1 MAADHTAGD
10 PVTDVS
16 DAAMSLRAVVDG
28 VNAAPDCAAD
38 PLHLAYLRGAADALA
53 MLAGGSPDLL
63 ETGQLQ
69 RDAGSTADARTER
82 PENCP

>member
-1 MAADHTAGD
+1 MAADD
-10 PVTDVS
+10 PTVEQL
-16 DAAMSLRAVVDG
+16 AAMSLRAVVDG

-69 RDAGSTADARTER
+69 RDAGSTADARTGR
-82 PENCP
+82 PENCL

>member
-1 MAADHTAGD
+1 MAADDHT
-10 PVTDVS
+10 VEHL
-16 DAAMSLRAVVDG
+16 AAMSLRAVVDG

-82 PENCP
+82 PESCP